1 MTGIASVQAL
11 PPGQVTP
18 AAPAKEITPDAAS
31 QAKAI
36 AEIVAAKQALAAAS
50 FAVQTDTRN
59 RSPGCVSADQ
69 QQIAQAAGEIAQ
81 AKATVSPVGD
91 LLTAIY

>member
-11 PPGQVTP
+11 PPGQATP
-18 AAPAKEITPDAAS
+18 AAATKEVTPDAAS
-31 QAKAI
+31 QARAI
-36 AEIVAAKQALAAAS
+36 AEIVAAKQALAAAN
-50 FAVQTDTRN
+50 FAVQIDTRN
-59 RSPGCVSADQ
+59 HSSSCVSTDQ
-69 QQIAQAAGEIAQ
+69 QHIAQAAGEIAQ